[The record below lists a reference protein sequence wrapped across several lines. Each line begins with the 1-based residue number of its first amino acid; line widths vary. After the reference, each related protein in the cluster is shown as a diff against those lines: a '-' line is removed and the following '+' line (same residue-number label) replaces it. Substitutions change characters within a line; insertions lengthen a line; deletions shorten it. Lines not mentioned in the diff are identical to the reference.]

1 MKITTKQLRQMILEE
16 LVEMSRESAH
26 EEQDPRYS
34 GKWTVDREYVDNL
47 ARNLGAS
54 GGVIESPP
62 TEESIRYTI
71 LLGTQNRFGNVD
83 EFKFSLYKNRK
94 RPRNKTNYGYFSVQR
109 SIMRKSLKIPL
120 YGDPNEDAILIDAL
134 RQLSWDEVVNLA
146 NSQKRGDYS
155 WINQIVPNHYRG

>member
-26 EEQDPRYS
+26 EEQDPRGS

-47 ARNLGAS
+47 AINLGAS
-54 GGVIESPP
+54 GGVIERPP

-83 EFKFSLYKNRK
+83 EFKLSLYKDRK

-109 SIMRKSLKIPL
+109 SILMKSLKIPL

-155 WINQIVPNHYRG
+155 WINQIVPNYYRG